1 MIIVLCSLYFYGRI
15 LTCLCC
21 CLDCC
26 VNALPLCFCNVSSS
40 FSVARFVFCTVSF
53 WEPQFWLTVVWSI
66 CHLHCFVGGCGICN
80 FTGSF
85 NFRCE
90 SIYFMVL
97 TLHFVFHSY
106 LQAGLICRPIF
117 TVLIC
122 WCGRCRRMLD
132 NLDFG
137 GLGIMQ
143 GCCVAGLDSVV
154 HCKVI
159 SRSLVVT
166 DLHICAAGFIVV
178 NLLSWWVF
186 DSDAGDVF
194 YYGFNTS
201 GKWLYLQGISCGLCI
216 MFICG
221 DAVLVVI
228 VVFMFI
234 LQLPTWCGLGLV
246 CWCLRF
252 DCLSVFFTTLR
263 KRVCY
268 GVSFSVDWSFNYT
281 GLLTIVYESVALLVI
296 VQASMLTC
304 MVLRMLFSE
313 VSSGLLLV
321 FGFLFVRNS
330 ILQGVSFSLFAS
342 FPVRLPLGFACFEVS
357 LSDERCL
364 GCGRT
369 VSVSWLLN
377 RLGLYRGLLV
387 VACDVFLRMLGVSS
401 GCLCDG

>member
-26 VNALPLCFCNVSSS
+26 VNALPLCFCNVIFGSHKCIINLGGVVLVDGGLVNLPFTLFVCGCELLVVVEFVISRAVL
-40 FSVARFVFCTVSF
+40 SVREYLLYGTDFALCISCGLITFCCDFVVY
-53 WEPQFWLTVVWSI
+53 VV
-66 CHLHCFVGGCGICN
+66 LELLAGCD
-80 FTGSF
+80 
-85 NFRCE
+85 
-90 SIYFMVL
+90 
-97 TLHFVFHSY
+97 
-106 LQAGLICRPIF
+106 GLICRPIF

-246 CWCLRF
+246 CWCL
-252 DCLSVFFTTLR
+252 
-263 KRVCY
+263 
-268 GVSFSVDWSFNYT
+268 
-281 GLLTIVYESVALLVI
+281 
-296 VQASMLTC
+296 
-304 MVLRMLFSE
+304 
-313 VSSGLLLV
+313 
-321 FGFLFVRNS
+321 S
-330 ILQGVSFSLFAS
+330 I
-342 FPVRLPLGFACFEVS
+342 
-357 LSDERCL
+357 
-364 GCGRT
+364 
-369 VSVSWLLN
+369 
-377 RLGLYRGLLV
+377 
-387 VACDVFLRMLGVSS
+387 
-401 GCLCDG
+401 